1 MARTKIV
8 ATLGPATET
17 EEMIKTLADAGV
29 DVFRL
34 NMSHGEPEWHKGMV
48 EKVRAV
54 TADRPDGPA
63 AILGDL
69 SGPKVRVGRI
79 RGGEVMLEKGQTLT
93 LVPQDAGGE
102 AAGDGKVQYVNYPSL
117 GKGLQPGM
125 QVLLAD
131 GMLSLEVVKAAPGEA
146 VCAVVKGGL
155 LKEHK
160 GVNFPGMPLDLPPLT
175 AKDEADIKRLVE
187 WRVDYVAM
195 SFVREAGD
203 VKLLKERMREAGAAI
218 PVISKIERP
227 EAIQNLRH
235 IVRASDAVMLARGDL
250 GVEMP
255 LEKVP
260 PLQKLVI
267 KVCNEEFR
275 PVITATQMLESMI
288 ANPRPTRAEA
298 SDVAGAVFD
307 GTDALMLSE
316 ETAAGGYPEAA
327 VTAMEMIAAEAERH
341 LNYSEYAKQRA
352 EGGVEALAVSACRLA
367 WDLKAKAIISFTRS
381 GSTALLISKYRPS
394 APVIAVTPYERT
406 LRRMKL
412 YFGVIQVKVD
422 LREHTEEM
430 IKAVEEACLSRGLA
444 ANGDLVILTLG
455 IPPARGETNLLK
467 VHRVGETFGAGA

>member
-17 EEMIKTLADAGV
+17 EEMIRTLADAGV

-69 SGPKVRVGRI
+69 SGPKIRVGKI
-79 RGGEVMLEKGQTLT
+79 KGGEALLEKGQTLT
-93 LVPQDAGGE
+93 LVSRE
-102 AAGDGKVQYVNYPSL
+102 AEGDSELQHVNYPAL
-117 GKGLQPGM
+117 GKDLHPGM

-131 GMLSLEVVKAAPGEA
+131 GMLALEVVKASPGEA
-146 VCAVVKGGL
+146 VCTVVKGGV

-175 AKDEADIKRLVE
+175 AKDEADLSRLIE
-187 WRVDYVAM
+187 WGVDYIAM

-203 VKLLKERMREAGAAI
+203 VKLLKEKMRAAGAVI

-327 VTAMEMIAAEAERH
+327 VTAMEIIAAEAERH
-341 LNYSEYAKQRA
+341 LNYSEYARQHA

-412 YFGVIQVKVD
+412 YFGVVPVKVE

-467 VHRVGETFGAGA
+467 VHRVGESFGAGT